1 MKKIAVFLLPCIL
14 FFFTIS
20 HAQTINKWHQDGKIY
35 FKIKDDQSVS
45 IPSEGKKV
53 DLDRVEFLQPLVQAY
68 LIKKIEK
75 TFYTADDAKLQKTY
89 RLEFDNIYMVNEL
102 IRDLESNPLIEYAEP
117 APIFYTSYTP
127 NDNYYVNNS
136 LSLYG
141 IFNANARW
149 HLDVIH
155 ADQAWDISQ
164 GDTSIIVAVLDNA
177 IWTDHPD
184 LQNKIVMEIDLG
196 DDDNDANPPAAEF
209 IWSHGT
215 HAAGLIA
222 AESDNSVGVAS
233 IGFNVR
239 LMAVK
244 LAPDAS
250 GGQAMTAGFE
260 GIVWAADNGADV
272 ISMSW
277 GSPQFFVT
285 MQNTVNYAYNK
296 GCVLVAAAGNNGDGA
311 ETQIDPNIPVNYV
324 GYPAAL
330 EHVIAVGSTDSDD
343 AKSSFSEYGT
353 WIDVCAPGGF
363 SASSSMLFSV
373 LSTTYSD
380 AGDIA
385 SMLSGTGG
393 GAASWGISGKYD
405 CMQGTSMACP
415 VAAGLAGLMLS
426 VNPDLTPGELT
437 AIMKV
442 TCDNIDAQ
450 NPQFIDSIGA
460 GRINAYAA
468 LLAVQDS
475 MAVSPLT
482 ADFEASD
489 VVIPEGGQVDYTDM
503 SVGSPTSWLW
513 TFDGGVP
520 ATSTDQN
527 PLGIQYDTAGVYP
540 VQLEISDGTN
550 SDTELKTY
558 FIIVGSSLS
567 ANGAWLPQSTGFTTQ
582 FRGILDVSIVDPLT
596 VWAVTYDG
604 TSGTMTRD
612 FTRTTDGG
620 NNWTP
625 GVIDALVN
633 HDVSNISAIDAN
645 TAWVAMYDANGGGGI
660 YKTTDAGATWTQQ
673 TTASFSDASSFANV
687 VHFFNA
693 SEGFCMG
700 DPINNE
706 FEIYTT
712 SDGGA
717 NWTLVDGVN
726 IPDPQSGEMGWTN
739 VYYAVNDTAW
749 FGTNTGRI
757 YKTVDK
763 GATWSVY
770 TTGAANVSGISM
782 NDALNGIMLAAVYD
796 QTGQLTSWGMRKTN
810 DGGETWAS
818 VTPGGPYYKSDMAA
832 VPGIPGKII
841 STGISQDMA
850 QCGSSYSFDYG
861 ATWTMLDDSIQY
873 TMVEFFNDTT
883 GWAGGFNLDENNE
896 GIWKWL
902 GIPVTNAPMFTSTPV
917 TSVIVDS
924 NYVYNITAT
933 DPAQNALTFDAP
945 VLPSWLTLTPQTDS
959 TAVLTGN
966 PDSVDIGFHNVE
978 LSATNG
984 NDTVHQ
990 NFVVEVI
997 TNVPFYVTA
1006 PTNSVIQAGQ
1016 QYSFLVVADDYNGD
1030 TLTFGTNLLPGF
1042 LTITDHGN
1050 NTATVEGIPDTS
1062 CLGWNDVSIT
1072 ISDAMYTIEH
1082 TWKILV
1088 QPATGIAARLNADR
1102 MTVFPNPTKGEIIII
1117 LPEEVTGQDVEV
1129 SIINIAGEKLVCR
1142 KISGGAGPNRV
1153 SEDITSLSS
1162 GAYYL
1167 EIKTENGKYS
1177 EKIILQK

>member
-1 MKKIAVFLLPCIL
+1 
-14 FFFTIS
+14 
-20 HAQTINKWHQDGKIY
+20 
-35 FKIKDDQSVS
+35 
-45 IPSEGKKV
+45 
-53 DLDRVEFLQPLVQAY
+53 
-68 LIKKIEK
+68 
-75 TFYTADDAKLQKTY
+75 
-89 RLEFDNIYMVNEL
+89 
-102 IRDLESNPLIEYAEP
+102 
-117 APIFYTSYTP
+117 
-127 NDNYYVNNS
+127 
-136 LSLYG
+136 
-141 IFNANARW
+141 
-149 HLDVIH
+149 
-155 ADQAWDISQ
+155 
-164 GDTSIIVAVLDNA
+164 
-177 IWTDHPD
+177 
-184 LQNKIVMEIDLG
+184 
-196 DDDNDANPPAAEF
+196 
-209 IWSHGT
+209 
-215 HAAGLIA
+215 
-222 AESDNSVGVAS
+222 
-233 IGFNVR
+233 
-239 LMAVK
+239 
-244 LAPDAS
+244 
-250 GGQAMTAGFE
+250 
-260 GIVWAADNGADV
+260 
-272 ISMSW
+272 
-277 GSPQFFVT
+277 
-285 MQNTVNYAYNK
+285 
-296 GCVLVAAAGNNGDGA
+296 
-311 ETQIDPNIPVNYV
+311 
-324 GYPAAL
+324 
-330 EHVIAVGSTDSDD
+330 
-343 AKSSFSEYGT
+343 
-353 WIDVCAPGGF
+353 
-363 SASSSMLFSV
+363 
-373 LSTTYSD
+373 
-380 AGDIA
+380 
-385 SMLSGTGG
+385 
-393 GAASWGISGKYD
+393 
-405 CMQGTSMACP
+405 
-415 VAAGLAGLMLS
+415 
-426 VNPDLTPGELT
+426 
-437 AIMKV
+437 
-442 TCDNIDAQ
+442 
-450 NPQFIDSIGA
+450 
-460 GRINAYAA
+460 
-468 LLAVQDS
+468 
-475 MAVSPLT
+475 
-482 ADFEASD
+482 
-489 VVIPEGGQVDYTDM
+489 
-503 SVGSPTSWLW
+503 
-513 TFDGGVP
+513 
-520 ATSTDQN
+520 
-527 PLGIQYDTAGVYP
+527 
-540 VQLEISDGTN
+540 
-550 SDTELKTY
+550 
-558 FIIVGSSLS
+558 
-567 ANGAWLPQSTGFTTQ
+567 
-582 FRGILDVSIVDPLT
+582 
-596 VWAVTYDG
+596 
-604 TSGTMTRD
+604 
-612 FTRTTDGG
+612 
-620 NNWTP
+620 
-625 GVIDALVN
+625 
-633 HDVSNISAIDAN
+633 
-645 TAWVAMYDANGGGGI
+645 
-660 YKTTDAGATWTQQ
+660 
-673 TTASFSDASSFANV
+673 
-687 VHFFNA
+687 
-693 SEGFCMG
+693 
-700 DPINNE
+700 
-706 FEIYTT
+706 
-712 SDGGA
+712 
-717 NWTLVDGVN
+717 
-726 IPDPQSGEMGWTN
+726 SGEMGWTN

-782 NDALNGIMLAAVYD
+782 NDALNGIMHAAVYD

-1129 SIINIAGEKLVCR
+1129 SIINLAGEKLVCR
-1142 KISGGAGPNRV
+1142 KISGGAGLNRV